1 VIVDLQGALFA
12 AAVALALAFAVG
24 WSLARRQRAGD
35 PDWRDAPLGV
45 LTLRAD
51 RYSGANA
58 EARRLLALP
67 GEEGELPE
75 APWRASL
82 VEDARPPGASRVLTL
97 PRPAPDSPQT
107 VRWRAVPLEDDRA
120 LVFVSDLADQR
131 RAELAAQRFLGALS
145 HELRTPL
152 TAILAHVELLRGA
165 AELDVAQRS
174 SVAFIHRETE
184 RIARLVRDLLE
195 LGRLN
200 SAGELPLRPIDPLLV
215 AEEAV
220 AAVILA
226 AEERR
231 VEVELQAASPQPRV
245 LADPDRIKQVFL
257 NLLDNA
263 VKYARAGDRVVVR
276 LEPADQSVVCDVR
289 DSGPGIPPEHLAH
302 VRERLYRARRDVEG
316 SGLGLALVDEILRL
330 HHTELRLE
338 SRTDGPDR
346 GTLARFELAIA
357 RADGRVEG

>member
-1 VIVDLQGALFA
+1 VLVDLQTAIFVAL
-12 AAVALALAFAVG
+12 VALAAAFAAG
-24 WSLARRQRAGD
+24 AWLAGRRPP
-35 PDWRDAPLGV
+35 PDAVWREAPVGV
-45 LTLRAD
+45 LTLRGGRYAD
-51 RYSGANA
+51 ANA

-67 GEEGELPE
+67 AADGALPT
-75 APWRASL
+75 AAWRDAL
-82 VEDARPPGASRVLTL
+82 IADARPPGASRILTL
-97 PRPAPDSPQT
+97 AGDRPRPL
-107 VRWRAVPLEDDRA
+107 RWRTIPLDGERA
-120 LVFVSDLADQR
+120 LVFLVDLSDQR

-165 AELDVAQRS
+165 VDLDAAQRS

-184 RIARLVRDLLE
+184 RIARLVGDLLE

-215 AEEAV
+215 AEDAV

-231 VEVELQAASPQPRV
+231 VDVELQAASPQPRV

-276 LEPADQSVVCDVR
+276 LELNGRRVVCAVC
-289 DSGPGIPPEHLAH
+289 DSGPGIPAEHLAH
-302 VRERLYRARRDVEG
+302 VRERLYRGRRDVEG

-338 SRTDGPDR
+338 SQTEGPDH
-346 GTLARFELAIA
+346 GTVARFELAIA
-357 RADGRVEG
+357 GEPGSGDG

>member
-1 VIVDLQGALFA
+1 MLVELQVALF
-12 AAVALALAFAVG
+12 VALAALAAAFAAGRSV
-24 WSLARRQRAGD
+24 ARRGRSAD
-35 PDWRDAPLGV
+35 PAWRDAPLGV
-45 LTLRAD
+45 LTLRGD
-51 RYSGANA
+51 RYGGANA

-75 APWRASL
+75 AAWRAAL
-82 VEDARPPGASRVLTL
+82 VEDARPPGASRILAL
-97 PRPAPDSPQT
+97 ARPSPDPPQP
-107 VRWRAVPLEDDRA
+107 VRWRAVPLDDGGA

-165 AELDVAQRS
+165 ASLDVAQRS

-184 RIARLVRDLLE
+184 RIARLVADLLE

-220 AAVILA
+220 AAVILV

-231 VEVELQAASPQPRV
+231 VDLELQAASPQPRV

-276 LEPADQSVVCDVR
+276 LEPEGGRVVCTVR

-302 VRERLYRARRDVEG
+302 VRERLYRGRRDVEG
-316 SGLGLALVDEILRL
+316 SGLGLALVEEILRL

-338 SRTDGPDR
+338 SRTDGPER
-346 GTLARFELAIA
+346 GTVARFELK
-357 RADGRVEG
+357 VEG